1 MRRRITTSV
10 GAEEPVEG
18 IMQAEFFFTRSTQA
32 ASVEYSAAYE
42 VYTGSVAPAE
52 YTGSLF

>member
-18 IMQAEFFFTRSTQA
+18 IMQAVFFLH
-32 ASVEYSAAYE
+32 E
-42 VYTGSVAPAE
+42 VPRQP
-52 YTGSLF
+52 L